1 MKTQL
6 KFMAVLVGVSLAVLA
21 TVFSA
26 FASTPGLRRAGT
38 VKISAAPVARGAAE
52 KAAACTKMK
61 ASDVAWVTLTEDGEI
76 DEQIEAYE
84 SGATV
89 ITPVFE
95 YDCVPKKTTIVTV
108 FQFNGEEIFSDKEP
122 LKASNSKGLY
132 GYPLSKTDESAVDEG
147 VWGVAFYNNKT
158 LLTESEIVVGEEG
171 GDSGAVTVQGTVK
184 DAKTKKAIKGAT
196 ILVLQPGVTIK
207 KFIDGGQKDDD
218 VYTAA
223 QTDGKGQ
230 FVLPDQFE
238 RNTEY
243 SIIAVGKGYKPVGQD
258 KFVIGDD
265 DPNPLEMNVT
275 LKK

>member
-26 FASTPGLRRAGT
+26 FASTPALRRAGT
-38 VKISAAPVARGAAE
+38 VTASAAPVALGAVE
-52 KAAACTKMK
+52 KAATCTKMK

-76 DEQIEAYE
+76 DEQVEAYE
-84 SGATV
+84 SGATL

-184 DAKTKKAIKGAT
+184 DAKTKKALKGAT
-196 ILVLQPGVTIK
+196 VLVLQPGVTIK

-243 SIIAVGKGYKPVGQD
+243 SIIAVAKGYKPVGQD